1 MKPILLSL
9 GAGLAIFASLAFA
22 SPAFAQQNDGSNPDL
37 GPPPAPEL
45 LVAPQD
51 QPQEGVRLAPLSEQF
66 VPIAAQKKPL
76 TMVNYVAMQRAAERR
91 ARLDA
96 QAWYG
101 VSNLRPTVSVTP
113 FTGDYVSPYG
123 GYVYAPYQGPVN
135 YYAPTIVYRNG
146 P

>member
-9 GAGLAIFASLAFA
+9 GAGLAVVASLALA
-22 SPAFAQQNDGSNPDL
+22 SPALGQQNVDGQ
-37 GPPPAPEL
+37 GAPEL
-45 LVAPQD
+45 LVAPAH

-66 VPIAAQKKPL
+66 VPLAVQPKPL

-123 GYVYAPYQGPVN
+123 GYVYAPYQGLPN
-135 YYAPTIVYRNG
+135 YYAPTIIYRNG

>member
-9 GAGLAIFASLAFA
+9 GAGLAVVVSLVLA
-22 SPAFAQQNDGSNPDL
+22 SPAIAQENDGVDL

-45 LVAPQD
+45 LVAPQH

-66 VPIAAQKKPL
+66 VPLAIQKKPL

-101 VSNLRPTVSVTP
+101 ISNLRPTVSVTP
-113 FTGDYVSPYG
+113 FTGNYVSPYG
-123 GYVYAPYQGPVN
+123 GYVYAPYQALPN
-135 YYAPTIVYRNG
+135 YYAPTIIYRNG